1 MMHNLNS
8 QRVLLG
14 MLTPSS
20 NTILEPVTTKMIS
33 DISEASVHFGRF
45 KVTEIALSEKALA
58 QFDPTEILVGAE
70 LLSHA
75 KVQSIG
81 WSGTAAGWRGFAA
94 DEDLCARITA
104 HTGIAACT
112 SVLALN
118 EILTLTQVKKL
129 GIVSPYTDDV
139 QQKIINNYIG
149 IGIDPGGEA
158 HLDIR
163 DNFSFSEVTA
173 DQLRAMCR
181 EVAKSKPHAIV
192 VYCTNLAGAP
202 LVEEMEA
209 ELGIPI
215 YDTIATVTWKALK
228 QCKVDTR
235 RIKGWGSLFREVV

>member
-1 MMHNLNS
+1 MHNSNNH
-8 QRVLLG
+8 RVLLG

-20 NTILEPVTTKMIS
+20 NTILEPVTTKMIA
-33 DISEASVHFGRF
+33 DITEASVHFGRF
-45 KVTEIALSEKALA
+45 KVTEIALSEQALA
-58 QFDPTEILVGAE
+58 QFDATEILVGAE
-70 LLSHA
+70 LLAHA

-94 DEDLCARITA
+94 DEDLCAKITA
-104 HTGIAACT
+104 HTGIASCT

-118 EILTLTQVKKL
+118 EILALTHARTL

-139 QQKIINNYIG
+139 QQKIINNYID
-149 IGIDPGGEA
+149 IGIEPAGDA
-158 HLDIR
+158 HLGIR
-163 DNFSFSEVTA
+163 DNFSFSEVSA
-173 DQLRAMCR
+173 DQLRDMCR
-181 EVAKSKPHAIV
+181 QVAQSKPDAIV

-228 QCKVDTR
+228 QCNIDTG

>member
-1 MMHNLNS
+1 MHTSNTH
-8 QRVLLG
+8 RVLLG

-20 NTILEPVTTKMIS
+20 NTILEPVTTRMIS

-45 KVTEIALSEKALA
+45 KVTEIALSEQSLA

-81 WSGTAAGWRGFAA
+81 WSGTAAGWRGFGA
-94 DEDLCARITA
+94 DEDLCKKITA

-118 EILTLTQVKKL
+118 EILSLTDVKKL

-139 QQKIINNYIG
+139 QKKIINNYVNIG
-149 IGIDPGGEA
+149 IEPAGDA
-158 HLDIR
+158 HLGIR
-163 DNFSFSEVTA
+163 DNFSFSEVSA
-173 DQLRAMCR
+173 DQLRDMCR
-181 EVAKSKPHAIV
+181 EVAKAKPEAIAI
-192 VYCTNLAGAP
+192 YCTNLAGAQ
-202 LVEEMEA
+202 LVEEMET

-228 QCKVDTR
+228 QCNVDTR

>member
-1 MMHNLNS
+1 MPTSTRN
-8 QRVLLG
+8 RILLG

-20 NTILEPVTTKMIS
+20 NTILEPVTTRMIS
-33 DISEASVHFGRF
+33 DIAEASVHFGRF
-45 KVTEIALSEKALA
+45 KVTEIALSEQSLA

-81 WSGTAAGWRGFAA
+81 WSGTAAGWRGFGA
-94 DEDLCARITA
+94 DEYHCEKITA

-118 EILTLTQVKKL
+118 EILKLTQVKKL

-139 QQKIINNYIG
+139 QQKIINNYIN
-149 IGIDPGGEA
+149 IGINPAGDA
-158 HLDIR
+158 HLGIR
-163 DNFSFSEVTA
+163 DNFSFSEVSA
-173 DQLRAMCR
+173 DQLRDMCR
-181 EVAKSKPHAIV
+181 EVAKAKPEAIV
-192 VYCTNLAGAP
+192 IYCTNLAGAP

-228 QCKVDTR
+228 QCNVDTR

>member
-1 MMHNLNS
+1 MQNKMS
-8 QRVLLG
+8 KRVLLG

-20 NTILEPVTTKMIS
+20 NTILEPVTTRMIA
-33 DISEASVHFGRF
+33 DIPEASVHFGRF
-45 KVTEIALSEKALA
+45 KVTEIALSEQALA

-94 DEDLCARITA
+94 DEDLCQKITA

-118 EILTLTQVKKL
+118 EILALTQVRTL

-139 QQKIINNYIG
+139 QQKIIKNYIN
-149 IGIDPGGEA
+149 IGIDPAGDA
-158 HLDIR
+158 HLGIR

-173 DQLRAMCR
+173 DQLREMCR
-181 EVAKSKPHAIV
+181 QVAKAKPEAIA

-228 QCKVDTR
+228 QCHIDTR
-235 RIKGWGSLFREVV
+235 RITGWGSLFREVI

>member
-1 MMHNLNS
+1 MHSSNTH
-8 QRVLLG
+8 RVLLG

-20 NTILEPVTTKMIS
+20 NTILEPVTTRMIT
-33 DISEASVHFGRF
+33 DITEASAHFGRF
-45 KVTEIALSEKALA
+45 KVTEIALSEQSLA
-58 QFDPTEILVGAE
+58 QFDPTEILAGAE

-94 DEDLCARITA
+94 DEELCKKITA

-118 EILTLTQVKKL
+118 EILKLTHVKRM

-139 QQKIINNYIG
+139 QQKIINNYLS
-149 IGIDPGGEA
+149 IGIDPAGDA
-158 HLDIR
+158 HLGIR

-173 DQLRAMCR
+173 DQLRDMCR
-181 EVAKSKPHAIV
+181 EVAKAQPQAIV
-192 VYCTNLAGAP
+192 IYCTNLAGAP

-209 ELGIPI
+209 ELGIPV

-228 QCKVDTR
+228 QCNVDTR

>member
-1 MMHNLNS
+1 MQNPRSN
-8 QRVLLG
+8 RVLLG

-20 NTILEPVTTKMIS
+20 NTILEPVTTKLIS
-33 DISEASVHFGRF
+33 DITEASVHFGRF
-45 KVTEIALSEKALA
+45 KVTEIALSEQALA

-94 DEDLCARITA
+94 DEDLCAKITA

-118 EILTLTQVKKL
+118 EILALTDVRTL

-139 QQKIINNYIG
+139 QQKIINNYVN
-149 IGIDPGGEA
+149 IGIDPAGDA
-158 HLDIR
+158 HLGIR

-173 DQLRAMCR
+173 DQLRDMCR
-181 EVAKSKPHAIV
+181 QVAKAKPEAIAI
-192 VYCTNLAGAP
+192 YCTNLAGAP

-228 QCKVDTR
+228 QCNIDTR
-235 RIKGWGSLFREVV
+235 RISGWGSLFREVI